1 MGLKDWL
8 KAKPYW
14 LKGGI
19 IGALIAFIFTA
30 VLLLLSLAFMI
41 SVWTGE
47 ENMANLGTGILFTFA
62 VIIILIIFLNFI
74 YIPASMII
82 DSLGL
87 GADTSLFVAMLIYGF
102 IGIVY
107 YFIAGSIIG
116 WIIGKIKSE

>member
-8 KAKPYW
+8 KVKPYW
-14 LKGGI
+14 LKGGV
-19 IGALIAFIFTA
+19 IGALIAFIFTV

-41 SVWTGE
+41 SVWMGGE
-47 ENMANLGTGILFTFA
+47 NIANLGTGILFTFA

-74 YIPASMII
+74 YIPADMVIK
-82 DSLGL
+82 SLGL
-87 GADTSLFVAMLIYGF
+87 GADTSLFVAMLIYGL

-116 WIIGKIKSE
+116 WITGKIKGK